1 MSESGGVLRVFED
14 LGRLSCTLEVRNPAV
29 GRGIT
34 RMLEAARLGGLCV
47 YVCVFASVPSSL
59 LCKVSFPHAS
69 GYHQFYEC
77 GARTKV
83 NSGSRKTDTLRSL
96 PYAGSLLR
104 AGV

>member
-47 YVCVFASVPSSL
+47 YVCVCARLCL
-59 LCKVSFPHAS
+59 LLYCVKSRFHMHPATISFTNVEH
-69 GYHQFYEC
+69 E
-77 GARTKV
+77 R
-83 NSGSRKTDTLRSL
+83 R
-96 PYAGSLLR
+96 
-104 AGV
+104 